1 MIPTAATRAL
11 IRSVPTFGGKVLLP
25 GSKSLTNRA
34 LLIAALASGRSRL
47 VNVLDCDDSQYLR
60 RALAE
65 LGVQIEIEDTPPF
78 YPPIWAVTGTGGKF
92 PVREGSFFLGNAGTA
107 TRFLTAALTAAEGR
121 YSVDGDHRMRE
132 RPIGDLVTALE
143 DLGAEVRAP
152 TGCPPVQIGARPL
165 RGGTVHISGS
175 TSSQYISA
183 ILMVSPLATRAVDVL
198 IEGELVSGPYIDLTL
213 RTMNDFGARAWL
225 DSGRAD
231 GRPQYHVVPGRDY
244 RAREYFVEGDASA
257 ASYFFA
263 GAAITGGTVRV
274 DGVGK
279 ESPQGDVR
287 CADVLAEMGC
297 RVKKEPDAITVSGPA
312 TFLNGVDVDCGD
324 MPDVVPTL
332 AVVAAFARGRTRLRG
347 VPHLR
352 FKESDRIAS
361 VASELTKIGGDVRE
375 LRDGLEVVGS
385 LGRDDHQLHG
395 ATIDTWGDHRIAMA
409 FSIVGLVVP
418 DVVIADPGVVSKS
431 FPEFFGVL
439 RGLGARVTIE
449 TASGERIDV
458 DAYGGAGER

>member
-1 MIPTAATRAL
+1 
-11 IRSVPTFGGKVLLP
+11 
-25 GSKSLTNRA
+25 
-34 LLIAALASGRSRL
+34 
-47 VNVLDCDDSQYLR
+47 
-60 RALAE
+60 
-65 LGVQIEIEDTPPF
+65 
-78 YPPIWAVTGTGGKF
+78 
-92 PVREGSFFLGNAGTA
+92 
-107 TRFLTAALTAAEGR
+107 
-121 YSVDGDHRMRE
+121 MRE